1 MLVREKREYHKIF
14 PHMYLWLPSH
24 SSDLDELISFFKFTS
39 QFNLTSV
46 LTTFLS
52 LKFDCEHPNI
62 VFNIMQ
68 KRLNV
73 FSTLDSL

>member
-1 MLVREKREYHKIF
+1 MLVREKKRILYDF
-14 PHMYLWLPSH
+14 PCMYLWLPAY

-52 LKFDCEHPNI
+52 LKFDCEHPSI

-68 KRLNV
+68 KWLDV
-73 FSTLDSL
+73 FSTLDSI